1 MRTDAYVKNDSGR
14 TFAVGFS
21 VIYAPYAGDIVMLRI
36 PPHVSNVFDTL
47 LASCRLVI
55 TFTLNEV

>member
-47 LASCRLVI
+47 LA
-55 TFTLNEV
+55 NEV

>member
-36 PPHVSNVFDTL
+36 PSPHVSNVFDTL

-55 TFTLNEV
+55 MYSL

>member
-21 VIYAPYAGDIVMLRI
+21 VIYAPYAGDIVMLR
-36 PPHVSNVFDTL
+36 PHVSNVFDTL
-47 LASCRLVI
+47 LASCRLII
-55 TFTLNEV
+55 TYSL